1 MIYENIICRGP
12 DGLIYEKIK
21 GKHSYFSKFLIL
33 LLLVRMNLSLIFC
46 LLKDSVVREHFL
58 LFSSKITFLEEDNWR
73 LTGNN

>member
-12 DGLIYEKIK
+12 DGLIYEKK